1 MKKLLTILIAIFLIS
16 CGEKEEKNTGDNRPS
31 IIEAMTTPIYSS
43 TSGTEVYTSD
53 YLLDVNQLDS
63 ITYGK
68 GIQFN
73 EDTRNYNEPL
83 KIEMDSVA
91 PYVSHVTLWTDGV
104 RNDIPVFKSSSRE
117 MTIVY
122 TGNSK
127 NVKLKGEFTNWS
139 TVDLIEENGQS
150 VYNATIP
157 QGKFQY
163 IFVENGK
170 EEKLTGSEP
179 QVISNGMGGFNRVID
194 NSRIA
199 APAQLAYGEILEN
212 GFTFTTTSSLEI

>member
-1 MKKLLTILIAIFLIS
+1 MKKLFTIFIAIFLIS

-68 GIQFN
+68 GILFN

-104 RNDIPVFKSSSRE
+104 RNDIPVFKSSSR
-117 MTIVY
+117 
-122 TGNSK
+122 K
-127 NVKLKGEFTNWS
+127 
-139 TVDLIEENGQS
+139 
-150 VYNATIP
+150 
-157 QGKFQY
+157 
-163 IFVENGK
+163 
-170 EEKLTGSEP
+170 
-179 QVISNGMGGFNRVID
+179 
-194 NSRIA
+194 
-199 APAQLAYGEILEN
+199 
-212 GFTFTTTSSLEI
+212 